1 MQRIVDIHNHII
13 FDVDDG
19 PATLEQSMDLMRQA
33 VKNQITDIVATP
45 HQLEEDQTSEDRSR
59 QEKILKNFKELKAA
73 VEKEGLPLKLYLG
86 GELYYTTGVI
96 RAQEIPYF
104 TYENKKKYVLIEFSM
119 NWNPEGYKEIFY
131 ELIQEGCTPVLA
143 HPERYSYFWDIVDDI
158 IDLIKMGAV
167 MQINA
172 GSLLGYNG
180 TQALFVS
187 QMMLSE
193 GLAHIIASDAHRAN
207 RSIGFNLPR
216 AAETYKDT
224 YPHID
229 FEKLIS
235 VHPWKVLQG
244 EAIELDEEPC
254 YRFDK
259 KKQYKKWKRFYFK
272 HDILG
277 IGNKTKKRRKKVRR
291 YI

>member
-1 MQRIVDIHNHII
+1 MKRIVDIHNHVI

-19 PATLEQSMDLMRQA
+19 PSTLEQSMSMMRQA
-33 VKNQITDIVATP
+33 AKHGVTDIVATP
-45 HQLEEDQTSEDRSR
+45 HQLEEDQVSGHLER
-59 QEKILKNFKELKAA
+59 QKKILNNFEDLKKNVEEEEL
-73 VEKEGLPLKLYLG
+73 PIRLYLG
-86 GELYYTTGVI
+86 GELYYTTSVI
-96 RAQEIPYF
+96 RAPEIPYF
-104 TYENKKKYVLIEFSM
+104 TYGDNKKYVLIEFSM
-119 NWNPEGYKEIFY
+119 NWHPEGYKEIFY
-131 ELIQEGCTPVLA
+131 ELIQDGCIPVLA
-143 HPERYSYFWDIVDDI
+143 HPERYSYFWDIIDDI
-158 IDLIKMGAV
+158 IDLIKMGTV

-187 QMMLSE
+187 EMMLSE

-207 RSIGFNLPR
+207 RAIGFNLPR
-216 AAETYKDT
+216 AAEIFKEK
-224 YPHID
+224 YPDID

-235 VHPWKVLQG
+235 ENPWKILQG
-244 EAIELDEEPC
+244 EVLDIDDDPC

-259 KKQYKKWKRFYFK
+259 NKQYKKWKRFYFV

-277 IGNKTKKRRKKVRR
+277 FGNTTKKKRKKVKR